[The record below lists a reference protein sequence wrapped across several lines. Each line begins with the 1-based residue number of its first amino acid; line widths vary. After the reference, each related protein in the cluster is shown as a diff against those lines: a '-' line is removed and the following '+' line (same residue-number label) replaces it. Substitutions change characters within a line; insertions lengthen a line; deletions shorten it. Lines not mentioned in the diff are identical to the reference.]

1 MANELRVEKESAL
14 SVIDNI
20 ERVIIGKRDVAEL
33 AVIAV
38 IGGGH
43 ILIEDLPGVGKTM
56 LARSL
61 AVSIGLSFNRVQFVP
76 DLLPSDL
83 IGVNLFNQ
91 QTTEFEFRPGP
102 IMSNVVLADEINRGT
117 PKTQSALLEAMEESQ
132 ITIDGV
138 SHILPQPF
146 FVIATQNPLEHEGTF
161 LLPEAQRDRFFMRI
175 NLGYP
180 SAETELEIVELTKLE
195 HPIQNL
201 ESVISSDQIL
211 TLQQS
216 VKNIYVD
223 ELVKKYA
230 VDIVQAT
237 RNHPSIF
244 LGASPRGSLNLVR
257 GAQAKA
263 LVAGR
268 DYVLPDDVKSLL
280 EPIISHRV
288 VLTSNARMQGA
299 SVNEIIEDIVSG
311 IPVPGAAPRSW
322 LKD

>member
-1 MANELRVEKESAL
+1 MASEIGAQKLAAL
-14 SVIDNI
+14 SVIDNL
-20 ERVIIGKRDVAEL
+20 EKVIKGKRTVAEL
-33 AVIAV
+33 AVTAI
-38 IGGGH
+38 ISGGH

-61 AVSIGLSFNRVQFVP
+61 AVSLGLTFNRVQFVP

-91 QTTEFEFRPGP
+91 QTSEFEFRPGP
-102 IMSNVVLADEINRGT
+102 IMSNMVLADEINRGT

-138 SHILPQPF
+138 SHLLPKPF

-161 LLPEAQRDRFFMRI
+161 LLPEAQRDRFFLRI

-180 SAETELEIVELTKLE
+180 SAETELEIVELTRLE
-195 HPIQNL
+195 HPIDSLNP
-201 ESVISSDQIL
+201 VISTESIL
-211 TLQQS
+211 KLQDS
-216 VKNIYVD
+216 VRNIYID

-237 RNHPSIF
+237 RKHPSIF

-257 GAQAKA
+257 GAQARA
-263 LVAGR
+263 LIDGR
-268 DYVLPDDVKSLL
+268 DYVLPDDIKNLL
-280 EPIISHRV
+280 EPIISHRI
-288 VLTSNARMQGA
+288 VLTSNSRMQGT
-299 SVNEIIEDIVSG
+299 SVNEIIREIVEN
-311 IPVPGAAPRSW
+311 IPIPGAAPRSW

>member
-1 MANELRVEKESAL
+1 MASELGAEKQAAL
-14 SVIDNI
+14 SVIDNL
-20 ERVIIGKRDVAEL
+20 EKVIIGKRSVAEL
-33 AVIAV
+33 AVTAI
-38 IGGGH
+38 ISGGH

-61 AVSIGLSFNRVQFVP
+61 AVSLGLTFNRVQFVP

-91 QTTEFEFRPGP
+91 QTSEFEFRPGP
-102 IMSNVVLADEINRGT
+102 IMSNMVLADEINRGT

-138 SHILPQPF
+138 SHLLPKPF

-161 LLPEAQRDRFFMRI
+161 LLPEAQRDRFFLRI

-180 SAETELEIVELTKLE
+180 SAETELEIVELTRLE
-195 HPIQNL
+195 HPIDSLN
-201 ESVISSDQIL
+201 SVISAELIL
-211 TLQQS
+211 DLQES
-216 VKNIYVD
+216 VRNIYID
-223 ELVKKYA
+223 DLVKKYA

-237 RNHPSIF
+237 RKHPAIF

-257 GAQAKA
+257 GAQARA
-263 LVAGR
+263 LIEGR
-268 DYVLPDDVKSLL
+268 DYVLPDDVKNLL
-280 EPIISHRV
+280 EPIISHRI
-288 VLTSNARMQGA
+288 VLTSNSRMQGTL
-299 SVNEIIEDIVSG
+299 VNEVIREIVEDIP
-311 IPVPGAAPRSW
+311 IPGAAPRSW